1 MEYNFTTAHAGWSPS
16 ARCMTTWQKILLL
29 YLAFSCGYGLYG
41 VAMYFPLLSPYP
53 FAAYPGVWLIGVG
66 FLALFAGLGLSA
78 FGL

>member
-1 MEYNFTTAHAGWSPS
+1 
-16 ARCMTTWQKILLL
+16 MTTWQKILLL

-66 FLALFAGLGLSA
+66 
-78 FGL
+78 